1 MSRMVVD
8 ERGASLLRAMADQ
21 CRVAATTAADEETFQ
36 KFMQLAADFDA
47 GAASSQRSPGEC
59 NGAA

>member
-8 ERGASLLRAMADQ
+8 KRCASLLRAMADQ
-21 CRVAATTAADEETFQ
+21 CRAAAETASDQETSR

-47 GAASSQRSPGEC
+47 GAASSERSPGHS
-59 NGAA
+59 NGAV